1 MTIALIVFT
10 CLHTFLDICMGG
22 GELSQIFDMGPSPYI
37 MKCRNESSKD

>member
-10 CLHTFLDICMGG
+10 CLHTFLDICMG